1 MIIGEKN
8 RLKTLRFTP
17 PGAYLEDEEG
27 NDVLLPTKYIPEDLQ
42 VDDPIDVFI
51 YRDSEDRII
60 ATTLKPHLYVNE
72 FAFLKV
78 KDVTRFGAFLDWGIE
93 KDLLVP
99 FREQIGEMQ
108 LGSSYLVYLYLD
120 AKTERLA
127 ATQKV
132 QSHFETEDI
141 SLEEG
146 EEVNLLIAEETD
158 LGLNVVVNNK
168 YRGLVYSN
176 EIFTDILTGDRT
188 KGYVKTI
195 RPDSKI
201 DISLQKIGLD
211 NLEAGAEKILSILS
225 DNEGFLPLTD
235 KSSPDEIQ
243 FHFQMSKKNFKRS
256 LGILYKKRLV
266 NLTKEGI
273 KKL

>member
-8 RLKTLRFTP
+8 RLTTMRFTP

-27 NDVLLPTKYIPEDLQ
+27 NDVLLPTKYIPENLK

-108 LGSSYLVYLYLD
+108 LGNSYLVYLYLD

-132 QSHFETEDI
+132 QSYFEKEDI

-146 EEVNLLIAEETD
+146 EEVDLLIAEETD
-158 LGLNVVVNNK
+158 LGINVVVNNK
-168 YRGLVYSN
+168 YRGLIYAN
-176 EIFTDILTGDRT
+176 EIFTDILTGDRM
-188 KGYVKTI
+188 KGYVKNI
-195 RPDSKI
+195 RPDNKI
-201 DISLQKIGLD
+201 DISLRKIGME

-225 DNEGFLPLTD
+225 DSEGFLPLTD

-256 LGILYKKRLV
+256 LGILYKKKLV

-273 KKL
+273 RKL

>member
-8 RLKTLRFTP
+8 RLMTMRFTS

-60 ATTLKPHLYVNE
+60 ATTLKPHVYVNE
-72 FAFLKV
+72 FAILKV

-99 FREQIGEMQ
+99 FREQIGEME
-108 LGSSYLVYLYLD
+108 LGHSYLVYLYLD
-120 AKTERLA
+120 PKTERLA

-132 QSHFETEDI
+132 QSYFEKEDI
-141 SLEEG
+141 LLEEG
-146 EEVNLLIAEETD
+146 EEVDLLIAEETD
-158 LGLNVVVNNK
+158 LGINVVVNNR
-168 YRGLVYSN
+168 YRGLIYSN
-176 EIFTDILTGDRT
+176 EVFTDILTGDRI
-188 KGYVKTI
+188 KGYVKNV
-195 RPDSKI
+195 RPDNKI
-201 DISLQKIGLD
+201 DISLRKVGME
-211 NLEAGAEKILSILS
+211 NLEVGAEKILAVLS
-225 DNEGFLPLTD
+225 DNEGFLAITD

-266 NLTKEGI
+266 DLSKEGI